1 MHGILIVGGAR
12 SGKSRRALQLAREID
27 GERVFIATAEPSDAE
42 MAERIARHR
51 AEREAAFRTVEAPLD
66 LIDALQAEVSPAGV
80 VVVDCL
86 TLWLSNCMRERR
98 DARAGTRALAA
109 FLAKASGP
117 VVLVSNEVGM
127 GLVPET
133 RLGRGFRDAQ
143 GELNR
148 EVAAVCRRVEF
159 MVAGL
164 PLTVKPAGSPP

>member
-1 MHGILIVGGAR
+1 MHGVLIVGGAR

-27 GERVFIATAEPSDAE
+27 GERVFIATAEPLDAE
-42 MAERIARHR
+42 MAKRIARHR
-51 AEREAAFRTVEAPLD
+51 AERGADFRTVEAPLD
-66 LIDALQAEVSPAGV
+66 LVGALQAEVSPTGV
-80 VVVDCL
+80 VIVDCL
-86 TLWLSNCMRERR
+86 TLWLSNCMRDGGNVRVW
-98 DARAGTRALAA
+98 TRALAA
-109 FLAKASGP
+109 FLAAASGP

-133 RLGRGFRDAQ
+133 RLGRDFRDAQ

-164 PLTVKPAGSPP
+164 PLSVKPATG